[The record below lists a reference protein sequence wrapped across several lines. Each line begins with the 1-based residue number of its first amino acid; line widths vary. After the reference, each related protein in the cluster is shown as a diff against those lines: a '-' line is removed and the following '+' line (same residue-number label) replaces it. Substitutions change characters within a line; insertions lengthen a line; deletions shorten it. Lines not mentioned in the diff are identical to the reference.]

1 MTHRFSFPPYFSSNK
16 PENPFQSYDG
26 AKQGLKIKAN
36 LEKKRHYYGKND
48 NIKAHQEPWGPWG
61 P

>member
-48 NIKAHQEPWGPWG
+48 NIKAHQEP
-61 P
+61 